1 MRNALNLEVMLAPPP
16 RPWTLKPVQTL
27 TPCHRRRQARAS
39 VPAEALEPHHETL
52 GVELEI
58 ALQDLVDFRIA
69 ERAAVAVH
77 QIEPQSAHRGADA
90 GGRFRILRVG
100 ARDAGQLAALRLW
113 ALAQPRAARHAA
125 AGHEAHGVRDGTQ
138 RPPE

>member
-27 TPCHRRRQARAS
+27 TPCHRRPQARAS
-39 VPAEALEPHHETL
+39 LPVEALEPHHETL
-52 GVELEI
+52 GVELEV

-90 GGRFRILRVG
+90 GGRFRILRSEEHTSELQSQSNPVC
-100 ARDAGQLAALRLW
+100 RL
-113 ALAQPRAARHAA
+113 LLEKKKNNRMSIN
-125 AGHEAHGVRDGTQ
+125 D
-138 RPPE
+138 

>member
-52 GVELEI
+52 SVELEV

-100 ARDAGQLAALRLW
+100 ARDEIGRASGRGGGGSEAG
-113 ALAQPRAARHAA
+113 
-125 AGHEAHGVRDGTQ
+125 
-138 RPPE
+138 